1 MRKNFRDK
9 NYICFTSDLDWAPE
23 PAIEKTLKLFLENEI
38 RPTIFVTHPSDMIN
52 EYENKIDLGIHPNFI
67 SPSSQGDSIEDIIEY
82 CIKLAPDA
90 KVFRCHRWFSCNDI
104 YDCLLKK
111 GFLYESN
118 LCTSMEIVDPF
129 IQRSG
134 MLCLPV
140 FFEDGAYI
148 IKSEKIDFELVKY
161 NFMQNGLKVI
171 NIHPMHYALN
181 TPYFQY
187 TRHIKDRLSRQEWNT
202 MDVGTLTKMAYQ
214 GYGIADF
221 INELMEFIKAESV
234 EVITLK
240 NAYDLCTQG
249 DKCSE

>member
-1 MRKNFRDK
+1 
-9 NYICFTSDLDWAPE
+9 
-23 PAIEKTLKLFLENEI
+23 
-38 RPTIFVTHPSDMIN
+38 
-52 EYENKIDLGIHPNFI
+52 
-67 SPSSQGDSIEDIIEY
+67 
-82 CIKLAPDA
+82 
-90 KVFRCHRWFSCNDI
+90 
-104 YDCLLKK
+104 
-111 GFLYESN
+111 
-118 LCTSMEIVDPF
+118 
-129 IQRSG
+129 
-134 MLCLPV
+134 
-140 FFEDGAYI
+140 
-148 IKSEKIDFELVKY
+148 
-161 NFMQNGLKVI
+161 
-171 NIHPMHYALN
+171 MHYALN